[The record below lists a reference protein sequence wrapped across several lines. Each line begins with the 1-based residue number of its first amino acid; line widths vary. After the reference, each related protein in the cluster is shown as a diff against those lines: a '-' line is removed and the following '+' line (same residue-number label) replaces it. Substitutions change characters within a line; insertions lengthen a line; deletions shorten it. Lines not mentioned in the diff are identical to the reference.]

1 MENGTISSIPNP
13 DFYVEFTSPL
23 RSYLSIMNQKI
34 LLNGYTNKNIE
45 EQVQEINNS
54 KNAKKK

>member
-1 MENGTISSIPNP
+1 MAQLVRSIPNP

-54 KNAKKK
+54 KKAKKK